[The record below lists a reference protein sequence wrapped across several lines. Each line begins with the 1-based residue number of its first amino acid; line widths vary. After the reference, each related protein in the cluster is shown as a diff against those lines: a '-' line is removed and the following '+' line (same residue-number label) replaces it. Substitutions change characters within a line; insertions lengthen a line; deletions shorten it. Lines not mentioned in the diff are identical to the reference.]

1 MYNRIVMIA
10 LTIAVVGYIKVFSP
24 AVAASGELPNGWRK
38 AGSHPKNFEMTLD
51 TSVKRGGKAAARIE
65 STAATPKDG
74 FGTLMQNI
82 KADGYRGKRLR
93 MSAWMKTESANS
105 AQLWMRLDGVKRM
118 LGFDNMDGRPVKGT
132 TGWKRYEI
140 TLDVPESAVNIA
152 FGFFVIEKGKAW
164 ADDFLLEAV
173 GKDVPPTNM
182 LHEKRWKKNRPQREI
197 RREYSEQPVNLDF
210 EN

>member
-1 MYNRIVMIA
+1 
-10 LTIAVVGYIKVFSP
+10 
-24 AVAASGELPNGWRK
+24 
-38 AGSHPKNFEMTLD
+38 
-51 TSVKRGGKAAARIE
+51 
-65 STAATPKDG
+65 
-74 FGTLMQNI
+74 
-82 KADGYRGKRLR
+82 
-93 MSAWMKTESANS
+93 
-105 AQLWMRLDGVKRM
+105 MRLDGVKRM

-182 LHEKRWKKNRPQREI
+182 FRTKEMEEEQASTGNSRE
-197 RREYSEQPVNLDF
+197 VF
-210 EN
+210 